1 MKLDN
6 RDLVLRGLLVVLP
19 THLEPYVRALLG
31 DRCPPARLNS
41 LLAGSSS
48 TDSSSHGRPSRGAT
62 PVVPDL
68 ADLSTQIR
76 ILTFRGS
83 DGRYLMPLPPGLGSK
98 LHEVRRFRNDAVHGR
113 PFDADR
119 TLAALV
125 AASEALRL
133 AGADAGRDELRALIA
148 AIDDGTPGGTSRGWG
163 RAGGVGIRASAAGG
177 STRGTR
183 GSFGGSPA
191 RDPLDAVIVD
201 AQCTEVISYADAVA
215 GTAPTVSVRLR
226 RPEPADGGTVPPD
239 IVALPDTIEVAV
251 GVIEDGGGRRVT
263 EPRHLTW
270 DTARPESRATRA
282 LALDRANL
290 LQVEQAGPA
299 HVRVEL
305 RASGMSSAHRIPG
318 VAVLPPRQWQ
328 LIGGGRRAGAAL
340 ATFIQPDQPAIGAIA
355 DQALGLASADGR
367 APSDDA
373 LASAGAERSDAL
385 AAAACT
391 ILRRRRLAVDPAGQP
406 WRAAPHPIRT
416 AGSLLDAR
424 TGTALDIAVML
435 AAVLERVAVAPTLL
449 LASETVLLGYRR
461 RGGSA
466 IDPASPREAADLV
479 RGGTMGLIDPALA
492 VRTPAAVLHELTGEA
507 RDLALDALSDLV
519 MAVPVGAARAAGV
532 RPQPLL
538 ERDEDDVV
546 VELAVP
552 PGSSPTPST
561 PDTDAPRAADGSC
574 PESADDAADE
584 AGTPESDIP
593 GTLEAG
599 PPAADEAGPPEGPAA
614 GAGVPAPPG
623 VEEWKKSLLDLS
635 LRNPLI
641 DRSSRHA
648 VGLCVPPALI
658 GLLEDHINARDLV
671 RLRPSP
677 HGAGSTPA
685 DLDEQAVLL
694 TERRSVRADL
704 TGQEYTRRLQSLD
717 AAARTALEETG
728 ANNLYLVVGT
738 LVWRTNGRRLH
749 SPLVLVPVNLIRED
763 ETYGIALDEAGASTP
778 NFSLLA
784 RFEADTG
791 IDLVELSEPV
801 HDAHGIDIEATLERV
816 RSRLRREERAAVVEP
831 AVEPTVHLGL
841 FHFSTYRMW
850 RDLAEDW
857 PTITANPLV
866 GRLLET
872 GGPAGAST
880 ADTGA
885 GPAGA
890 STADAPAPPDLDDLD
905 EVVESLPLV
914 ADSPQARVVAEAVA
928 GRSLVV
934 QGPPGTGKSQ
944 TVANLIFRAL
954 ASGRT
959 VMFVAEKTSALD
971 VVARRLCEE
980 AGIGDL
986 LLNLHDNGMKPAEV
1000 RRTLHR
1006 ALKLTAPAPGD
1017 DGHDGD
1023 DGDDGGGGDSTAQPD
1038 ALRRRLAEIRE
1049 RLVAYREALHVPGEA
1064 GASSCSYYEARQA
1077 LIKARDGREP
1087 DLAQARAAFEAR
1099 ERATGLDSFDP
1110 VDHIRL
1116 LEEYRRTQERLRG
1129 ALTPELFDVVLA
1141 RRQAVLREAGPRAD
1155 RLRREIDRR
1164 KGTSIRELMDSYG
1177 DLVTAL
1183 TPCLLVSPDSVA
1195 RFFPPHRRY
1204 VDIVV
1209 FDEASQITVAGAVGA
1224 MGRGRSTVVVGDPKQ
1239 MPPAVPPGVGA
1250 TAGGDLEGVGD
1261 GEGESILDRCVA
1273 AGVERRCL
1281 TWHYRSRDESLIAFS
1296 NRHYYDGALLSF
1308 PSPQAM
1314 AVRPD
1319 DGPEGYGL
1327 SLRRV
1332 GGTYYR
1338 PQARTR
1344 HPGIVPNTNPV
1355 EARQVVDEVIRRF
1368 EARPDGIPSLGVI
1381 TFNSRQRD
1389 LIESELRRTG
1399 SERVVEALDAPD
1411 GLLVRNLE
1419 NVQGEERDVILMSV
1433 TFSSN
1438 ERGDLPL
1445 NFGSL
1450 SHAGGQRRLNVAIT
1464 RARRQVVVFSSFDPE
1479 DLHAERSTHRGL
1491 KDLRAYLEQARDG
1504 GAPRAL
1510 PAYSSAVDLHRNEI
1524 AERLQDAGLE
1534 VNVGVG
1540 HSSFEVDLVLGL
1552 PGRADVPRVAVL
1564 LDGSAWN
1571 ERGSASD
1578 RDLLPVD
1585 VLRNMGWARVERVW
1599 MPEWVADE
1607 RGVTARLVEAAGGRY
1622 EPEAP
1627 TPEAAA
1633 EMESEETTPEEAT
1646 PEGAASEAAAGLPDT
1661 SASDD
1666 ESAALAGAPALLA
1679 PTDYRQWHP
1688 EGVRPLDVLDR
1699 AATDSQAKA
1708 QVVEVARAICDIE
1721 SPISRHRL
1729 IVRICRAFGLSRTTR
1744 QREARVREA
1753 LGEAFAYIDE
1763 HDFVWRNRDAS
1774 LVPLSYR
1781 RGALDHVD
1789 SIEEIHPRELTAL
1802 MADVRAREPEWTSTE
1817 DLCKKA
1823 LRRLSAKKRKLSAR
1837 GVLPALT
1844 AALEAASDWT
1854 R

>member
-1 MKLDN
+1 
-6 RDLVLRGLLVVLP
+6 
-19 THLEPYVRALLG
+19 
-31 DRCPPARLNS
+31 
-41 LLAGSSS
+41 
-48 TDSSSHGRPSRGAT
+48 
-62 PVVPDL
+62 
-68 ADLSTQIR
+68 
-76 ILTFRGS
+76 
-83 DGRYLMPLPPGLGSK
+83 
-98 LHEVRRFRNDAVHGR
+98 
-113 PFDADR
+113 
-119 TLAALV
+119 
-125 AASEALRL
+125 
-133 AGADAGRDELRALIA
+133 
-148 AIDDGTPGGTSRGWG
+148 
-163 RAGGVGIRASAAGG
+163 
-177 STRGTR
+177 
-183 GSFGGSPA
+183 
-191 RDPLDAVIVD
+191 
-201 AQCTEVISYADAVA
+201 
-215 GTAPTVSVRLR
+215 
-226 RPEPADGGTVPPD
+226 
-239 IVALPDTIEVAV
+239 
-251 GVIEDGGGRRVT
+251 
-263 EPRHLTW
+263 
-270 DTARPESRATRA
+270 
-282 LALDRANL
+282 
-290 LQVEQAGPA
+290 
-299 HVRVEL
+299 
-305 RASGMSSAHRIPG
+305 
-318 VAVLPPRQWQ
+318 
-328 LIGGGRRAGAAL
+328 
-340 ATFIQPDQPAIGAIA
+340 
-355 DQALGLASADGR
+355 
-367 APSDDA
+367 
-373 LASAGAERSDAL
+373 
-385 AAAACT
+385 
-391 ILRRRRLAVDPAGQP
+391 
-406 WRAAPHPIRT
+406 
-416 AGSLLDAR
+416 
-424 TGTALDIAVML
+424 
-435 AAVLERVAVAPTLL
+435 
-449 LASETVLLGYRR
+449 
-461 RGGSA
+461 
-466 IDPASPREAADLV
+466 
-479 RGGTMGLIDPALA
+479 
-492 VRTPAAVLHELTGEA
+492 
-507 RDLALDALSDLV
+507 
-519 MAVPVGAARAAGV
+519 
-532 RPQPLL
+532 
-538 ERDEDDVV
+538 
-546 VELAVP
+546 
-552 PGSSPTPST
+552 
-561 PDTDAPRAADGSC
+561 
-574 PESADDAADE
+574 
-584 AGTPESDIP
+584 
-593 GTLEAG
+593 
-599 PPAADEAGPPEGPAA
+599 
-614 GAGVPAPPG
+614 
-623 VEEWKKSLLDLS
+623 
-635 LRNPLI
+635 
-641 DRSSRHA
+641 
-648 VGLCVPPALI
+648 
-658 GLLEDHINARDLV
+658 
-671 RLRPSP
+671 
-677 HGAGSTPA
+677 
-685 DLDEQAVLL
+685 
-694 TERRSVRADL
+694 
-704 TGQEYTRRLQSLD
+704 
-717 AAARTALEETG
+717 
-728 ANNLYLVVGT
+728 
-738 LVWRTNGRRLH
+738 
-749 SPLVLVPVNLIRED
+749 
-763 ETYGIALDEAGASTP
+763 
-778 NFSLLA
+778 
-784 RFEADTG
+784 
-791 IDLVELSEPV
+791 
-801 HDAHGIDIEATLERV
+801 
-816 RSRLRREERAAVVEP
+816 
-831 AVEPTVHLGL
+831 
-841 FHFSTYRMW
+841 
-850 RDLAEDW
+850 
-857 PTITANPLV
+857 
-866 GRLLET
+866 
-872 GGPAGAST
+872 
-880 ADTGA
+880 
-885 GPAGA
+885 
-890 STADAPAPPDLDDLD
+890 
-905 EVVESLPLV
+905 
-914 ADSPQARVVAEAVA
+914 
-928 GRSLVV
+928 
-934 QGPPGTGKSQ
+934 
-944 TVANLIFRAL
+944 
-954 ASGRT
+954 
-959 VMFVAEKTSALD
+959 MFVAEKTSALD